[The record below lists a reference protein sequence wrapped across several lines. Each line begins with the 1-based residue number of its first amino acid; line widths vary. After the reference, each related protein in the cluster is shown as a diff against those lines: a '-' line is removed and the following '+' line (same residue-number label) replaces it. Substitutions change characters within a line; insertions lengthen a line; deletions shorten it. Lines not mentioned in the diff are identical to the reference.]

1 LSFIKLEEVF
11 EIHTKMAVD
20 AEATEPAT
28 TALALG
34 IGVTRTIGSGAD
46 EKASELPRRVLD
58 LARDP
63 ISRPAFASLQ
73 LLGRL
78 RWCRCVMVRAPMARS
93 SQFQV
98 EFLPQFSVYDKRQRR
113 VSRILHFL
121 FALSFLLSPKN
132 TLSSDDSV
140 ALRPIHS
147 LAKLQSFNA
156 TIRSSTSPHRSDER
170 MRRRRGQMK
179 RPKTRRGRRRRRRED
194 HQDCRVEATT
204 IPGRNSKNP
213 PTSFFL
219 SVCEPSS
226 GEADLQQ
233 PPPHPDHHHRVHS
246 PEMKWRELSCSIIIT
261 TSQQTW
267 KQQQKT
273 HLQIDERRRSSRRCC
288 ICAQTMKT
296 MEDEDEDDMQLQC
309 TGSSCI
315 GTRFCKLLG
324 CSIHRLHCSSSSFL
338 PSSSSLGLACLH
350 ASTGC
355 RVVIHMQLS
364 CCKN

>member
-78 RWCRCVMVRAPMARS
+78 RWCRCMMMRAPMARS

-121 FALSFLLSPKN
+121 FALSFLLSPK
-132 TLSSDDSV
+132 T
-140 ALRPIHS
+140 HS
-147 LAKLQSFNA
+147 LLMILLLYVLS
-156 TIRSSTSPHRSDER
+156 
-170 MRRRRGQMK
+170 
-179 RPKTRRGRRRRRRED
+179 
-194 HQDCRVEATT
+194 
-204 IPGRNSKNP
+204 IPLPNSKASP
-213 PTSFFL
+213 PQS
-219 SVCEPSS
+219 
-226 GEADLQQ
+226 D
-233 PPPHPDHHHRVHS
+233 
-246 PEMKWRELSCSIIIT
+246 
-261 TSQQTW
+261 
-267 KQQQKT
+267 
-273 HLQIDERRRSSRRCC
+273 
-288 ICAQTMKT
+288 
-296 MEDEDEDDMQLQC
+296 
-309 TGSSCI
+309 
-315 GTRFCKLLG
+315 
-324 CSIHRLHCSSSSFL
+324 RLHPHTEALKECEEEE
-338 PSSSSLGLACLH
+338 G
-350 ASTGC
+350 
-355 RVVIHMQLS
+355 
-364 CCKN
+364 K